1 MINSQ
6 SLYYALYYKE
16 YSYCLLAFLDYWLLL
31 KLSVVMFHRM
41 SDVLLK
47 LLEEYKLPLCITA
60 GVLAGSTAVLFYGK
74 VKGGRGAENSKWAVD
89 PIKE

>member
-1 MINSQ
+1 
-6 SLYYALYYKE
+6 
-16 YSYCLLAFLDYWLLL
+16 
-31 KLSVVMFHRM
+31 MFHRM